1 MNPVTQGL
9 LRELNDPKLDAF
21 ARDWGELEVL
31 VVEIYKQKSLSFA
44 QQEEFF
50 ELQERL
56 RPSYSSLAPQLEAFW
71 RKTGIKGELVTSD
84 PFLAVLEKLSAKDF
98 VENWDAMKTLPAA
111 REAFNQLLMEKIEQK

>member
-9 LRELNDPKLDAF
+9 LRDLNDPKLDAF

-56 RPSYSSLAPQLEAFW
+56 RPSYAILAPQLEAFW
-71 RKTGIKGELVTSD
+71 RKTRIKGELVTTD
-84 PFLAVLEKLSAKDF
+84 PFLAVLEKQSAKDF

-111 REAFNQLLMEKIEQK
+111 REAFNQLLMDKLEQK